1 MQLFVLS
8 AYVYSFVAVNS
19 LFLVNMNQVSAVYND
34 CNCINILNLPGYGI
48 QRSACPVLL
57 ATVSN

>member
-1 MQLFVLS
+1 
-8 AYVYSFVAVNS
+8 
-19 LFLVNMNQVSAVYND
+19 MNQVSAVYND